1 MPALGCG
8 QSATKST
15 QTPMMRLLT
24 GLWQT
29 DTREREREERSEK
42 IEEDEKWLH
51 RIHTLILRIV
61 LWNLDRECGKENG
74 EM

>member
-1 MPALGCG
+1 
-8 QSATKST
+8 
-15 QTPMMRLLT
+15 MMRLLT